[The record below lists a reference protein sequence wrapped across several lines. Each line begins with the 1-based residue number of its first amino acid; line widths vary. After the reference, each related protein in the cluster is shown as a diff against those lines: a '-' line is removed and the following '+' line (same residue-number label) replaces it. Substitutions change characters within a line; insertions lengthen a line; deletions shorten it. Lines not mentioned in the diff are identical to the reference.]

1 MSDPDP
7 SKPRKPRR
15 LSGNDA
21 IYLYGESDSMPMHT
35 LGTMIVDASTH
46 PDFDFNHVL
55 ATIRSRIHLMPPF
68 RQRLLEIPFDLGNP
82 ILADDPDFRVEDHVR
97 RIGVPMPGGLRELS
111 EVVGMIAEQPLERTK
126 PLWEMWYVDGMQD
139 GRIALVTK
147 LHHCVMDGASGSAQ
161 MAGLLDIEPDAEV
174 TPPSESWNPEP
185 LPSALELA
193 GSSAFERVVSP
204 QRVAGVLFDTAK
216 GFLSRI
222 RAEQEIDSRGEE
234 RVGWI
239 GPRTP
244 LNRSLTRHRSVAY
257 GSVLLD
263 DIKRVKSAFG
273 VTVNDAVLAAYSLV
287 LRQYLLERDALPD
300 QPLHCSVPV
309 SLKTEAE
316 RQDLSNKVT
325 GATIA
330 LPTHLDDPVAVIE
343 AIHLATENAKSVLAA
358 VEVDIIPQWLEMIP
372 GSLAEFAINAVRD
385 TKIVDIVP
393 PIFNVILSNV
403 MGPPIPLYF
412 GGARVEAVYPMGPC
426 GEGMGLN
433 VTVLSNMGRLDIGV
447 LACTEAVPDPWE
459 VTQAFSRAVG
469 ELLIAAD
476 EREAKTGSADQTP
489 GGSLAAER
497 PKRSEKKAS

>member
-1 MSDPDP
+1 VSDPE
-7 SKPRKPRR
+7 SNEPRRPRR

-35 LGTMIVDASTH
+35 LGTMIVDASQQ
-46 PDFDFNHVL
+46 PGFDFDHVL
-55 ATIRSRIHLMPPF
+55 ATLRSRIHLMPPF

-82 ILADDPDFRVEDHVR
+82 MLADDPDFRIENHVR
-97 RIGVPMPGGLRELS
+97 RIGAPAPGGLRELS
-111 EVVGMIAEQPLERTK
+111 EVVGMIAEQPLDRSK
-126 PLWEMWYVDGMQD
+126 PLWEMWYVDGMQE

-161 MAGLLDIEPDAEV
+161 MAGLLDIAPDAEV
-174 TPPSESWNPEP
+174 TPPSEAWDPKP

-204 QRVAGVLFDTAK
+204 QRMAGALFDTAK
-216 GFLSRI
+216 GIVSRI

-244 LNRSLTRHRSVAY
+244 LNLSLTRHRSVAY
-257 GSVLLD
+257 GSVLLE

-273 VTVNDAVLAAYSLV
+273 VTVNDAVLAAYSLA
-287 LRQYLLERDALPD
+287 LRQYLLEHDALPD
-300 QPLHCSVPV
+300 QPLHCSIPV

-330 LPTHLDDPVAVIE
+330 LPTHIADATEVIE
-343 AIHLATENAKSVLAA
+343 AVHLATENAKSVLAA
-358 VEVDIIPQWLEMIP
+358 VDVEIIPQWLEIIP
-372 GSLAEFAINAVRD
+372 GSFAEIALQAIRN
-385 TKIVDIVP
+385 TKIVDFMP
-393 PIFNVILSNV
+393 PVFNVLLSNV

-447 LACTEAVPDPWE
+447 LTCTEAVPDPWE
-459 VTQAFSRAVG
+459 ITRAFSQAVG
-469 ELLIAAD
+469 DLL
-476 EREAKTGSADQTP
+476 
-489 GGSLAAER
+489 LAAE
-497 PKRSEKKAS
+497 KREAATS

>member
-1 MSDPDP
+1 VSDPDP
-7 SKPRKPRR
+7 NEPRQPRR
-15 LSGNDA
+15 LKGNDA

-35 LGTMIVDASTH
+35 LGTMIIDASQH
-46 PDFDFNHVL
+46 PNFDFEHVL

-82 ILADDPDFRVEDHVR
+82 MLADDPDFRIENHLR
-97 RIGVPMPGGLRELS
+97 RIGVPAPGGLRELS

-161 MAGLLDIEPDAEV
+161 MAGLLDIEPDAV
-174 TPPSESWNPEP
+174 VAPPSEAWNPQP

-204 QRVAGVLFDTAK
+204 QQVAGALLDTAK
-216 GFLSRI
+216 GIWSRI
-222 RAEQEIDSRGEE
+222 RAEQEIDGRGEE

-257 GSVLLD
+257 GSVLLE

-273 VTVNDAVLAAYSLV
+273 VTVNDAVLAAYSLA
-287 LRQYLLERDALPD
+287 LRQYLLEHDALPEE
-300 QPLHCSVPV
+300 PLHCSIPV

-316 RQDLSNKVT
+316 RQELSNKVT
-325 GATIA
+325 GATIQ
-330 LPTHLDDPVAVIE
+330 LPTQIADPVEVIE

-358 VEVDIIPQWLEMIP
+358 VEVEIIPQWLEIIP
-372 GSLAEFAINAVRD
+372 GSLAEIALRAIRD
-385 TKIVDIVP
+385 SKIVDFVP
-393 PIFNVILSNV
+393 PIFNVLLSNV

-412 GGARVEAVYPMGPC
+412 GGALVEAVYPMGPC

-447 LACTEAVPDPWE
+447 LTCTEAVPDPWE
-459 VTQAFSRAVG
+459 ITRAFSQAVG
-469 ELLIAAD
+469 DLL
-476 EREAKTGSADQTP
+476 
-489 GGSLAAER
+489 LAAE
-497 PKRSEKKAS
+497 KREAESG

>member
-1 MSDPDP
+1 VSDPDP
-7 SKPRKPRR
+7 NEPSSPRR
-15 LSGNDA
+15 LRGNDA

-46 PDFDFNHVL
+46 PGFDFDHVL
-55 ATIRSRIHLMPPF
+55 ATIRSRVHMMPPF

-82 ILADDPDFRVEDHVR
+82 ILADDPDFRIENHVR
-97 RIGVPMPGGLRELS
+97 RIGAPAPGGLRELS
-111 EVVGMIAEQPLERTK
+111 EVVGMLAEQPLERSK
-126 PLWEMWYVDGMQD
+126 PLWEMWYVDGMKD

-161 MAGLLDIEPDAEV
+161 MAGLLDIEPDTCV
-174 TPPSESWNPEP
+174 PPPSKPWNPKP

-193 GSSAFERVVSP
+193 SSSAFERVVSP
-204 QRVAGVLFDTAK
+204 QRVAGALFDSAK
-216 GFLSRI
+216 GLLSRI

-234 RVGWI
+234 RGGWL

-263 DIKRVKSAFG
+263 DIKRVKTAFD
-273 VTVNDAVLAAYSLV
+273 VTVNDAVLAAFSLA
-287 LRQYLLERDALPD
+287 LRRYLLEHDALPD
-300 QPLHCSVPV
+300 QPLNCSMPV
-309 SLKTEAE
+309 SLKTDAE

-325 GATIA
+325 GATIQ
-330 LPTHLDDPVAVIE
+330 LPTQLDDPVEVIE

-358 VEVDIIPQWLEMIP
+358 IEVEIIPQWLEIIP
-372 GSLAEFAINAVRD
+372 GSLAEIALRAIRD
-385 TKIVDIVP
+385 TKIVDIMP
-393 PIFNVILSNV
+393 PPFNVLLSNV

-447 LACTEAVPDPWE
+447 LTCTEAVPDPWE
-459 VTQAFSRAVG
+459 ITQAFAQVVG
-469 ELLIAAD
+469 ELLLLAD
-476 EREAKTGSADQTP
+476 EREAK
-489 GGSLAAER
+489 
-497 PKRSEKKAS
+497 AS